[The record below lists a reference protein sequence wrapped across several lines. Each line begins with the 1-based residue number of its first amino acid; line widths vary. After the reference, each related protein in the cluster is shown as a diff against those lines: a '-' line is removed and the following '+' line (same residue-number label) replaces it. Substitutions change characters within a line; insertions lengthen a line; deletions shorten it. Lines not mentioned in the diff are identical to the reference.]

1 MTGVILSEDI
11 KNITGMSAEKKL
23 DTIVEYIKYM
33 QEQIN
38 FWGQNR
44 QKDIDKIRQSV
55 SDLSDIV
62 SGL

>member
-11 KNITGMSAEKKL
+11 KNITGMTAEKKL

-44 QKDIDKIRQSV
+44 QKDIDKIRQNV